1 MGNFYN
7 NAVLTPFFFDKEYDY
22 SDGTITDIP
31 GQLAQEAKSDN
42 VFIGR
47 YVKVLAPG
55 KYNQSIWQ
63 KVLDSAG
70 MRYEL
75 VADLDSPAD
84 EVTQLK
90 EEIETWFDEEK
101 EQTENLQNSLTSIKL
116 NDLQIS
122 EQALDNDAGTEVTFT
137 LTAQTINAVT
147 GSAQDNPQSVSATM
161 TVNNKIFWQE
171 F

>member
-7 NAVLTPFFFDKEYDY
+7 NAVLTPFFFDKVYDY

-31 GQLAQEAKSDN
+31 KQLAQEAKSDN

-63 KVLDSAG
+63 KVLDSDG
-70 MRYEL
+70 MCYDL

-84 EVTQLK
+84 EVIGLQ
-90 EEIETWFDEEK
+90 EEITNWFDTEK
-101 EQTENLQNSLTSIKL
+101 VKTENLQNGLTSIKL
-116 NDLQIS
+116 NELEIS
-122 EQALDNDAGTEVTFT
+122 ETPLENDAGTEVIFT
-137 LTAQTINAVT
+137 LTAQTINAAT